1 MDILKKMSIMAAG
14 IGLSGLIGAVSAIV
28 LLYVLIEA
36 AIAGAD
42 EVIWLYLSGVV
53 GVIVGGICFKIV
65 LWANK
70 GQKSVR

>member
-1 MDILKKMSIMAAG
+1 MDILKKMGIMAAG

-42 EVIWLYLSGVV
+42 EIIWLYLSGVV
-53 GVIVGGICFKIV
+53 GVFVGGICFKIV

-70 GQKSVR
+70 GQKSV